1 MSGLCC
7 IQGSSRYIRGVDMP
21 SSLVA
26 FEVINP
32 VGLVGTKVAGMSRSP
47 AALFEAVLLEAG
59 GPGVTTATVS
69 AYMSP

>member
-1 MSGLCC
+1 
-7 IQGSSRYIRGVDMP
+7 MP

-69 AYMSP
+69 AYVSP